1 MRRFFRKN
9 QILTIPNL
17 LSVVRLALI
26 PLIVW
31 LYSYEE
37 NYYAAIGVIVLSA
50 VTDIVDGWIARHFNM
65 ISDFGKALDPLA
77 DKLTQAALLLC
88 LLAKYELMLGLIVI
102 FALCEIPKFTLGII
116 IAKKHDEVN
125 GAKWYGKANT
135 VIIYATMMALI
146 LFPQMDITIAT
157 ALMLLCG
164 AVMIAA
170 HVLYFV
176 SLGKILYDK
185 EKKMSRET
193 TIKNDKNEIKENLNS
208 PLFTGDYRRDTAVSE
223 FEKAAEASQGI
234 YDMIKSRKKDKSNE

>member
-1 MRRFFRKN
+1 MCEIVKRFFEKK

-26 PLIVW
+26 PVIVW
-31 LYSYEE
+31 LYSYEK
-37 NYYAAIGVIVLSA
+37 NYYAAIGVILLSGA
-50 VTDIVDGWIARHFNM
+50 TDIIDGWIARHFYM
-65 ISDFGKALDPLA
+65 ISVFGMALDPLA

-88 LLAKYELMLGLIVI
+88 LLSKYKLMWGLFIVFGI
-102 FALCEIPKFTLGII
+102 CEIAKLTLGII

-146 LFPQMDITIAT
+146 LFPQMSGTLANTLI
-157 ALMLLCG
+157 LFCG

-176 SLGKILYDK
+176 SLGKILYQK
-185 EKKMSRET
+185 
-193 TIKNDKNEIKENLNS
+193 
-208 PLFTGDYRRDTAVSE
+208 
-223 FEKAAEASQGI
+223 
-234 YDMIKSRKKDKSNE
+234 RKRGH

>member
-1 MRRFFRKN
+1 MKRFFEKK

-26 PLIVW
+26 PVIVW
-31 LYSYEE
+31 LYSYEK
-37 NYYAAIGVIVLSA
+37 NYYAAIGVILLSGA
-50 VTDIVDGWIARHFNM
+50 TDIIDGWIARHFNM

-88 LLAKYELMLGLIVI
+88 LLSKYKLMWGLIIVFGI
-102 FALCEIPKFTLGII
+102 CEIAKLTLGII

-146 LFPQMDITIAT
+146 LFPQMSDALTT
-157 ALMLLCG
+157 ALMLFCG

-176 SLGKILYDK
+176 SLGKILYQK
-185 EKKMSRET
+185 
-193 TIKNDKNEIKENLNS
+193 
-208 PLFTGDYRRDTAVSE
+208 
-223 FEKAAEASQGI
+223 
-234 YDMIKSRKKDKSNE
+234 RKRGH